1 MNINKGS
8 TGRSI
13 GLFKQS
19 MIAIVVLAVVQG
31 CGEGGSSSV
40 GTDYGQPADS
50 GSNGN
55 GNSGG
60 NTGGADYDNTQL
72 LANLV
77 DNIILPTYQSFQT
90 TAADQA
96 ANLNA
101 YCVALEA
108 DSTNAVAQQQ
118 TTQNHWKTLSAVW
131 QQAEMMQIGPL
142 AANQHALRNTIYSW
156 PVVSACG
163 VDQDVV
169 YFQLGN
175 INGTQYQLNQRT
187 DTRRGI
193 DALEHLLFS
202 QNLNHSCT
210 GNVGPLGDWDI
221 RTDSERMIARCHF
234 AQAVADDI
242 NVNATTLVNA
252 WSGDNGYASKL
263 KTAGENGSDFETSLQ
278 GVNAISDAMFYLDS
292 VTKDAKLG
300 KPLGKSD
307 NNCGNVA
314 CPADVESALS
324 AQSAEHIVANVLGFS
339 KLFFGSQSG
348 QADGEGIGFDDY
360 LKAVGDEQTS
370 LRITQG
376 LLEMQQL
383 ADQLQMPLAE
393 LLSTDATQVE
403 ALHARIKT
411 VTDEM
416 KTHFITSLAL
426 DLPQTSAGDND

>member
-1 MNINKGS
+1 MNSNTKS

-40 GTDYGQPADS
+40 GTDYGQAADS
-50 GSNGN
+50 GS
-55 GNSGG
+55 GG
-60 NTGGADYDNTQL
+60 VDYDHTQL
-72 LANLV
+72 LANLA

-90 TAADQA
+90 NTVAQTVS
-96 ANLNA
+96 LNA
-101 YCVALEA
+101 YCDALAAGDA
-108 DSTNAVAQQQ
+108 DLPTQQQ
-118 TTQNHWKTLSAVW
+118 SAQNHWKTLSAVW

-142 AANQHALRNTIYSW
+142 SANQHALRNTIYSW

-169 YFQLGN
+169 YFQQGN
-175 INGTQYQLNQRT
+175 INGTQYQISQRT

-202 QNLNHSCT
+202 QNLNHSCN
-210 GNVGPLGDWDI
+210 GNVGPLGDWNI
-221 RTDSERMIARCHF
+221 RTDMERMIARCDF
-234 AQAVADDI
+234 AIVVADDI
-242 NVNATTLVNA
+242 NQNATTLVNA
-252 WSGDNGYASKL
+252 WSGDSGYAAKL
-263 KTAGENGSDFETSLQ
+263 KSAGENGSDFETSLQ

-292 VTKDAKLG
+292 VTKDGKLG
-300 KPLGKSD
+300 KPLGKKD
-307 NNCGNVA
+307 NSCANAV
-314 CPADVESALS
+314 CPSDVESALS
-324 AQSAEHIVANVLGFS
+324 AQSVEHIVANVVGFS
-339 KLFFGSQSG
+339 KLFYGSQSG
-348 QADGEGIGFDDY
+348 LADGEGVGFDDY
-360 LKAVGDEQTS
+360 LIAVGDEQTA

-393 LLSTDATQVE
+393 LLVTDAAQVE
-403 ALHARIKT
+403 ALYARIKV

-416 KTHFITSLAL
+416 KTSFITSLAL